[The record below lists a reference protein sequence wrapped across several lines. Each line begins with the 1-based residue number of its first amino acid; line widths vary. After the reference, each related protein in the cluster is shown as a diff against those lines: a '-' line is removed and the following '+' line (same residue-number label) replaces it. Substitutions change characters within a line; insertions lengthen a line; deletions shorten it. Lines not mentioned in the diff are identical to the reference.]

1 MAKGNMLLG
10 QAQGSVGDLTF
21 SRVNGKQVIKAKPAT
36 VRNPQTEAQMIQRI
50 LMNTIIQA
58 YSGMSSIVD
67 HSFEGVTPGQDSM
80 SFFMARN
87 LKKIRYQLSVTNDT
101 TAVPPYVCPI
111 GVNGLATN
119 DYIIAKGSLPE
130 VVPVVSSGGVNLTIE
145 ANTYA
150 AVIAACNA
158 KRGDQITVITVNGSD
173 VSNQKFVFSRIIL
186 DPLDAEGQEM
196 ALSTPFIVDGAVNAA
211 HPRNENNG
219 HLYNFA
225 DGDFTVAPLGDVTN
239 MGAIIVSRQGTGGA
253 WLRSNATLLMAE
265 GEGVGYSME
274 QALIMFEAGGIDV
287 ENPRY
292 LNNAA
297 RARKVATQSSD
308 NNGGGTSG
316 GGDNGGGSTPQA
328 PAAPVIT
335 QSGDSDPR
343 TVTITAA
350 AGSSIYYTT
359 DGTEPTSASTA
370 YSAPFTA
377 ASTTVVKAIAVK
389 DGVSSTVSS
398 LTITAP
404 GGGGNGGGNDVN

>member
-10 QAQGSVGDLTF
+10 QAYGTVGSLTF
-21 SRVNGKQVIKAKPAT
+21 SRVNGQQVVKAKAT
-36 VRNPQTEAQMIQRI
+36 KVRNPQTEAQMIQRI

-67 HSFEGVTPGQDSM
+67 HSFEGVTAGQDSM

-87 LKKIRYQLSVTNDT
+87 LKKIRYQLSVTNDM
-101 TAVPPYVCPI
+101 TAVPPYVCPL
-111 GVNGLATN
+111 GVNGIATN
-119 DYIIAKGSLPE
+119 DFIIAKGSLPE
-130 VVPVVSSGGVNLTIE
+130 VVPAVSSGGVNLTIE

-158 KRGDQITVITVNGSD
+158 KRGDQVTVITVNGSD

-186 DPLDAEGQEM
+186 DPLDSEGQEM
-196 ALSTPFIVDGAVNAA
+196 PLSTPFIVDSAINAA

-219 HLYNFA
+219 HLYSFA
-225 DGDFTVAPLGDVTN
+225 DGEFTVAPLGDVTN
-239 MGAIIVSRQGTGGA
+239 MGAIIISRQGAGGA
-253 WLRSNATLLMAE
+253 WLRSNSTLLMAD
-265 GEGVGYSME
+265 GEGAGYSME

-297 RARKVATQSSD
+297 RARKVATQSSS
-308 NNGGGTSG
+308 NPGGGTSG

-350 AGSSIYYTT
+350 AGASIYYTT
-359 DGTEPTSASTA
+359 DGTNPTSASTA
-370 YSAPFTA
+370 YSQPFTA

-389 DGVSSTVSS
+389 DGLSSTVSS